1 MDRGVG
7 RDGQAGLLRE
17 GRELAGRD
25 VNRDSA
31 DQIQTS
37 ADIRAQADELRAGV
51 ARSGRALDDQ
61 VKLVARILRS
71 LVEQS
76 WSDIG
81 RVACAGAATFGPC
94 CQRQCQR
101 DEGES
106 RQRDTAA
113 STSPQ
118 SVSALARAGAP
129 ERIRADAVLQTACI
143 SHAD

>member
-1 MDRGVG
+1 M
-7 RDGQAGLLRE
+7 
-17 GRELAGRD
+17 
-25 VNRDSA
+25 
-31 DQIQTS
+31 
-37 ADIRAQADELRAGV
+37 
-51 ARSGRALDDQ
+51 
-61 VKLVARILRS
+61 KLVAGILRS

-76 WSDIG
+76 RGDIG
-81 RVACAGAATFGPC
+81 RISDAGPATLGPRR
-94 CQRQCQR
+94 QRQRER
-101 DEGES
+101 DQCES